1 MTYGIEY
8 ALNANAVTPPDEE
21 AWSNVV
27 VGESL
32 VGDERRSPFRVLEWM
47 KRVAGPCHLDWF
59 DYDNT
64 ILSSITTRK
73 PGELVESE
81 TYTNVICQSVTF
93 RQIHGVGNE
102 IVARFL
108 VDTTSTA

>member
-8 ALNANAVTPPDEE
+8 ALNGTPVTAPDEE

-27 VGESL
+27 IGESL
-32 VGDERRSPFRVLEWM
+32 EGTERRSPYRILEWT

-64 ILSSITTRK
+64 PLSSITTRS
-73 PGELVESE
+73 PGELVNYE
-81 TYTNVICQSVTF
+81 TYTDAVCKSVTF
-93 RQIHGVGNE
+93 RQRLGVGTE

-108 VDTTSTA
+108 VNTG